1 MKHSFHTRRSAD
13 LLRGDLRDGS
23 FTYRAQGALSW
34 RLDNFRIRWTTT
46 YYGKINDS
54 NVLRDKYRA
63 LLATNPDAE
72 MPYYLNIGDVWEH
85 DLFLSFDV
93 DSGDREFRLYGGVN
107 NLVNSISPFLPT
119 GPHAGRL
126 YNTNRAYDIARTRFI
141 FSPTVHSLCPWRT
154 SELFGYPTRT

>member
-1 MKHSFHTRRSAD
+1 MKQKVSFAGIDGTVTND
-13 LLRGDLRDGS
+13 LRGDLRDGS
-23 FTYRAQGALSW
+23 FKYRAQGSLSW

-107 NLVNSISPFLPT
+107 QLFNSISPRSEE
-119 GPHAGRL
+119 H
-126 YNTNRAYDIARTRFI
+126 
-141 FSPTVHSLCPWRT
+141 T
-154 SELFGYPTRT
+154 SELQSLMRISYSVFCL